1 VARTDWATWHRGYED
16 PRSTLSQRLV
26 VVQRAIGDVLRA
38 RDGTDVRAV
47 SICAGDGRDLLGA
60 ISREPDCG
68 RISARLVEQDS
79 RLVQRARDTVEQAG
93 LDSIDVVACDA
104 AVTDAYVGAV
114 PADLVLVCGVFGNVS
129 DGDVAR
135 IIGAMP
141 QLCARRA
148 SVIWTR
154 HRRRPDLTPRIRAWF
169 HEAGF
174 VERIFESPGAGSWSV
189 GVHEFRGIPRQ
200 LRTNETLF
208 TFVR

>member
-1 VARTDWATWHRGYED
+1 MKTRVAPSPSDSSWFDELSATSCAHETAPTFVLSVSVRETGVTC
-16 PRSTLSQRLV
+16 STR
-26 VVQRAIGDVLRA
+26 
-38 RDGTDVRAV
+38 
-47 SICAGDGRDLLGA
+47 
-60 ISREPDCG
+60 SREPHCG

-79 RLVQRARDTVEQAG
+79 RLVQRARDRIEQAG

-129 DGDVAR
+129 DADVAR

-141 QLCARRA
+141 QLCAHRA

-174 VERIFESPGAGSWSV
+174 VQRTFESPGAGSWSV